1 MYSRR
6 ERNRKKRPFVPWMIC
21 PSARMEAAL
30 SAAKDPPSVDDLADD
45 VLPGRRPDGTAATPG
60 PRTER
65 RNEINRTDLRDP
77 PYYRHPSRRHDRR
90 PPRAIRADE
99 APT

>member
-1 MYSRR
+1 
-6 ERNRKKRPFVPWMIC
+6 
-21 PSARMEAAL
+21 MEAAL
-30 SAAKDPPSVDDLADD
+30 SAAKDPPSVDDLAGD
-45 VLPGRRPDGTAATPG
+45 VLPGGRPNGTAATPG

-77 PYYRHPSRRHDRR
+77 RYYRHPPRRHDRH

-99 APT
+99 APM